1 MHIFQ
6 NKSIQKSAKTQ
17 QKSAKTQQNYFSRS
31 AKSIQKSAK
40 TQQKKILGKKLKTEM
55 KDFIFLI
62 FFHAFACIK
71 PPV

>member
-1 MHIFQ
+1 MILKSA
-6 NKSIQKSAKTQ
+6 KSIQKSAKTQ
-17 QKSAKTQQNYFSRS
+17 
-31 AKSIQKSAK
+31 QKSAK

-62 FFHAFACIK
+62 FSQTFVCIK

>member
-1 MHIFQ
+1 MHTFQ

-17 QKSAKTQQNYFSRS
+17 QKS

-62 FFHAFACIK
+62 FSHNFVCIK